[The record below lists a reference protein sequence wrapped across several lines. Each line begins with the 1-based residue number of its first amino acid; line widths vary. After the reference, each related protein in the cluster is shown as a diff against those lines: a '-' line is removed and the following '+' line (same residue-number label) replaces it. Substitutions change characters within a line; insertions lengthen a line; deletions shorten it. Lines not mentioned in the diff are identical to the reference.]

1 MECVGPNFDLILVQ
15 LQIRCVILSIALP
28 LYGLSIN
35 KLKKLAYLRKKPR
48 AFLMLFCSPLQPDLE
63 GVSAELQSYLAFSHM
78 EEGCGCLKS
87 FLGKSY

>member
-1 MECVGPNFDLILVQ
+1 MCWTKLRFDPGSASNQV
-15 LQIRCVILSIALP
+15 CDFEHSPP